1 MTEWLALSIG
11 NSRWHWALFQDDG
24 LQHTWDTP
32 SMSVTQLEAFIAHP
46 QACAPLSHPTMLP
59 EVWLASVVPE
69 QLDRWRGYPR
79 LELITLSR
87 IPLQQVYPTF
97 GVDRALALWGAIHT
111 SSADRSASHPRATL
125 VIDCGTAMTFT
136 GADPHHTL
144 LGGAILP
151 GLQVQFQALGQQTA
165 ALPALNTNRILE
177 MPDRWAKN
185 TEEAIASGIL
195 HTATASIQDFV
206 SNWRGSFP
214 DSTIVMTGGDAA
226 LLHTLLKQVS
236 PEVSQSIQLDLNLAF
251 WGIRAVRQF
260 AHPMKNEMR

>member
-11 NSRWHWALFQDDG
+11 NSRWHWALFQDDV
-24 LQHTWDTP
+24 LQRTWNTL

-46 QACAPLSHPTMLP
+46 HNYAPLSAQTILP

-69 QLDRWRGYPR
+69 QRDRWNSYPR
-79 LELITLSR
+79 LELIALSR
-87 IPLQQVYPTF
+87 IGLQQVYPTL
-97 GVDRALALWGAIHT
+97 GVDRALALWGAISI
-111 SSADRSASHPRATL
+111 SSTDRTASHPRATL

-151 GLQVQFQALGQQTA
+151 GLRVQFQALGQQTA
-165 ALPALNTNRILE
+165 ALPALNTDRILE

-195 HTATASIQDFV
+195 HTAIASIQDFV
-206 SNWRGSFP
+206 SNWQRSFP

-236 PEVSQSIQLDLNLAF
+236 PEFGQAIQLDLNLAF
-251 WGIRAVRQF
+251 WGIRAVRQS
-260 AHPMKNEMR
+260 AYPMKYAN

>member
-11 NSRWHWALFQDDG
+11 NSRWHWALFQDDV

-46 QACAPLSHPTMLP
+46 QNCAPIAQPAILP

-69 QLDRWRGYPR
+69 QLDRWKNYPH
-79 LELITLSR
+79 LQLITLSR
-87 IPLQQVYPTF
+87 IPLQQMYPTF
-97 GVDRALALWGAIHT
+97 GVDRALALWGAIST
-111 SSADRSASHPRATL
+111 SSTDRAAPHLRATL

-144 LGGAILP
+144 LGGAIVP

-177 MPDRWAKN
+177 MPNRWAKD

-195 HTATASIQDFV
+195 HTAITSIQDFV
-206 SNWRGSFP
+206 SNWRQSFP

-226 LLHTLLKQVS
+226 LLHKLLQQAS
-236 PEVSQSIQLDLNLAF
+236 PEFGQAIQLDGNLAF
-251 WGIRAVRQF
+251 WGIRAIRQGV
-260 AHPMKNEMR
+260 NQR